1 MWCIDEYKFLSENIE
16 VWVWKGNFISLF
28 LFLGII
34 IFECQ
39 ENYVLKLFQHMLER

>member
-1 MWCIDEYKFLSENIE
+1 MNTNF
-16 VWVWKGNFISLF
+16 WVKILRFEFEKENFISLF

>member
-1 MWCIDEYKFLSENIE
+1 VKILWFEFEKE
-16 VWVWKGNFISLF
+16 NFISLF

-39 ENYVLKLFQHMLER
+39 ENYVEIFSTYVGKVDNG